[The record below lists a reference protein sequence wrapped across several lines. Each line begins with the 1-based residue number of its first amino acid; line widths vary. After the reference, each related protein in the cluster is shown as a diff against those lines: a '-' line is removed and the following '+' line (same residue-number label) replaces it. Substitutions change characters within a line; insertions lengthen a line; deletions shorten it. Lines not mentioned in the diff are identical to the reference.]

1 MNWEEVIAPRVR
13 EVPPSGIRKFF
24 DLVSEVD
31 DVISLGVGEPDFVTP
46 WHIREASFYSLERG
60 DTMYTSN
67 YGLLELRREIT
78 NYLKKNYNV
87 SYDPQGETLVTVGVS
102 EALDLALRA
111 LVEQGDE
118 VILPEPSYVSYKP
131 STILAGGKAVKVQTD
146 RKNEFKL
153 TAEALEEVIT
163 EQSKILILC
172 YPNNPTGAIMERD
185 ELLEIAQVVEEHDLI
200 VLADEIYAEL
210 TYGQEHTSFASLPG
224 MKERTI
230 LFNGFSK
237 AYAMT
242 GWRIGYA
249 AAPEPIIQA
258 MMKIHQYTMLCAP
271 IVSQKAALEALR
283 NGRREVDKMTDAY
296 NQRRRVITK
305 GLNDIGLDCFEPQ
318 GAFYAFPSIE
328 ATGLSAEEFAER
340 LLQEEGVVVIPGGVF
355 GESGQGFIRCSYA
368 SSLEDINEALNR
380 MERFIKK
387 I

>member
-1 MNWEEVIAPRVR
+1 MNWEEVIAPRVHQ
-13 EVPPSGIRKFF
+13 VPPSGIRKFF

-67 YGLLELRREIT
+67 YGLLELRKEIT
-78 NYLKKNYNV
+78 KNLKANYNV
-87 SYDPQGETLVTVGVS
+87 SYTPEEEVLVTVGVS

-111 LVEQGDE
+111 LVKEGDE
-118 VILPEPSYVSYKP
+118 VILPEPCYVSYKP
-131 STILAGGKAVKVQTD
+131 STILAGGRAVKVQTSCE
-146 RKNEFKL
+146 NEFKL
-153 TAEALEEVIT
+153 TAEDLERVIS

-185 ELLEIAQVVEEHDLI
+185 ELLEIAQVVKEHDLI

-210 TYGQEHTSFASLPG
+210 TYGKEHTSFASLPG

-249 AAPEPIIQA
+249 TAPKPIIQA

-271 IVSQKAALEALR
+271 IISQKAALEALR
-283 NGRREVDKMTDAY
+283 NGRKEVDKMIDAY
-296 NQRRRVITK
+296 NQRKRVITK
-305 GLNDIGLDCFEPQ
+305 GLNDMGLDCFEPQ

-328 ATGLSAEEFAER
+328 RTGLSSEEFAEM
-340 LLQEEGVVVIPGGVF
+340 LLQEEGVVVIPGEVF
-355 GESGQGFIRCSYA
+355 GESGRGFIRCSYA
-368 SSLEDINEALNR
+368 SSLDNIYEALTR
-380 MERFIKK
+380 IERFIKK